1 MHVNSHIVLG
11 YPGMKNGVGIGKPI
25 LIAGTDTP
33 ANDQVALINEAKT
46 QGRFPRGTNFLT
58 LVSILPRGLVA
69 IAAPKSQTGAK

>member
-33 ANDQVALINEAKT
+33 ANDQVARINEARTLGK
-46 QGRFPRGTNFLT
+46 FPKGVGYMT
-58 LVSILPRGLVA
+58 LVQIVPRGLVA
-69 IAAPKSQTGAK
+69 IAAPPAQTKDK